1 MMTKFNKSQVDAL
14 DEKFRIRLFA
24 HSFTYSFNKYLKNY
38 VSAPAKYLDE
48 RRRRID
54 TVPS

>member
-24 HSFTYSFNKYLKNY
+24 HSFTYSFNKYLNNY